1 MTEKPALAW
10 DAKMGAYVSKGI
22 KNAVFE
28 IQARFPEDVM
38 IGPTRGTA
46 ELRNDE
52 TGKWDFVA
60 WKL

>member
-1 MTEKPALAW
+1 
-10 DAKMGAYVSKGI
+10 MGAYVSKGI